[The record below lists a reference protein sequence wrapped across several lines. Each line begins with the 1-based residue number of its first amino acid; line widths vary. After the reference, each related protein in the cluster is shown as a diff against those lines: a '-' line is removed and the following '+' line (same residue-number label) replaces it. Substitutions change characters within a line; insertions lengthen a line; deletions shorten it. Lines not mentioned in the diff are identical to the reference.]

1 MPFWGSSPEGINYKI
16 GVSDILRT
24 WSSCL
29 NYFKMTFIQ
38 MFKKLFLARWCLH
51 GTFQFGCLQ
60 QKKRKHH
67 SDDWYVNNDQRW
79 CDLGF
84 PKSIALKGRLHN
96 RSNPL
101 EVFTE
106 QYHQVLFIELS
117 SCHLSV
123 TCCFQSLFSP
133 KEIITELAIYIPHH
147 GAECG
152 ADYQSMWSA
161 SNFRSFYPQS

>member
-1 MPFWGSSPEGINYKI
+1 MPFWGSSQEGINYKI

-51 GTFQFGCLQ
+51 GTFQFGCFQ

-96 RSNPL
+96 WSNPL
-101 EVFTE
+101 EV
-106 QYHQVLFIELS
+106 
-117 SCHLSV
+117 SCSH
-123 TCCFQSLFSP
+123 CSLFLSP
-133 KEIITELAIYIPHH
+133 GSLHRAQQLSLICNLLFSKFVFPERNNHRISNIYPT
-147 GAECG
+147 
-152 ADYQSMWSA
+152 SWRRMWG
-161 SNFRSFYPQS
+161 RLPKYVKCI

>member
-1 MPFWGSSPEGINYKI
+1 
-16 GVSDILRT
+16 
-24 WSSCL
+24 
-29 NYFKMTFIQ
+29 MTFIW

-51 GTFQFGCLQ
+51 GTFQFGCFQ

-96 RSNPL
+96 WLNPL
-101 EVFTE
+101 DIFTK
-106 QYHQVLFIELS
+106 QYHQVLFIEHR

-123 TCCFQSLFSP
+123 TVLFSKFVFPERNNHRISNIYPTSWRRIWGRLP
-133 KEIITELAIYIPHH
+133 KYVKCI
-147 GAECG
+147 
-152 ADYQSMWSA
+152 
-161 SNFRSFYPQS
+161 